1 MSLLND
7 RETTIRWNSEEK
19 VAYIWTNDPEM
30 IKRMDTLC
38 SHKAGAYKCIS
49 RLGQSANYKAPAEL
63 ISFRFPTAEELT
75 EQYRKNALDK
85 AKHKTP
91 QKPVRPYKRH
101 VVKKDKGRKEEG

>member
-1 MSLLND
+1 MGLLND

-63 ISFRFPTAEELT
+63 ISFRFPTTGELT
-75 EQYRKNALDK
+75 EQYRKNALDR
-85 AKHKTP
+85 AKHKTS
-91 QKPVRPYKRH
+91 QKPVRASERRRTR
-101 VVKKDKGRKEEG
+101 KDKVNE